1 MGGIKMNE
9 KLDKD
14 RERLENQYLSE
25 KSLYE
30 GFGTQSIITFE
41 EWLEIKKIYN
51 YERKFEFS
59 RNTEEKSYWSK
70 GGETYNNK
78 RG

>member
-1 MGGIKMNE
+1 MGGIKMN
-9 KLDKD
+9 KNLDKE
-14 RERLENQYLSE
+14 RERLRNQYLFE

-51 YERKFEFS
+51 YERE
-59 RNTEEKSYWSK
+59 Y
-70 GGETYNNK
+70 
-78 RG
+78 